1 MYIYNTRGEGD
12 HIKGRLDHL
21 RLLVLHKVHGLDSFP
36 ILLSVILSVAG
47 SGGLL
52 LLLLF
57 IQQIPKPVRVFAV
70 VQGHWILAVLQ
81 IIDALE
87 HCAFRN

>member
-21 RLLVLHKVHGLDSFP
+21 RLLVLHKVHGLDSFS
-36 ILLSVILSVAG
+36 ILLSMVLSIAG
-47 SGGLL
+47 FGSFL

-57 IQQIPKPVRVFAV
+57 IQQIPKPVRVFAII
-70 VQGHWILAVLQ
+70 QSNWILAVLQ